1 LATST
6 TLGELKLT
14 FADLFQVSATLD
26 EGFILGEDAIVL
38 VPASLAGA
46 SHDTALNLV
55 ADLLPLLA
63 ALNALVKVTHALL
76 DITAKHVL
84 AINLLS
90 ASLVDLVANLGQKAL
105 HALGS
110 SILLAEL
117 PDDTHA

>member
-38 VPASLAGA
+38 VPASLARA

-76 DITAKHVL
+76 DVTAKHVL

-117 PDDTHA
+117 PDHTHA